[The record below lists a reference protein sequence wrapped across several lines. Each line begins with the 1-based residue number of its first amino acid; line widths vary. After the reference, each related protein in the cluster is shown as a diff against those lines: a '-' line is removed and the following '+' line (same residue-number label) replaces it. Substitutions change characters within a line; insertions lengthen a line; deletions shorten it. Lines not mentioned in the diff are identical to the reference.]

1 MSNKRHI
8 EPLLWS
14 LFGAGGTTIAF
25 FFPAIIFVVGL
36 GVPLEIIPAEALSYE
51 RMSAFFLESWIG
63 KLALMVALVPSY
75 WACIHRIYHGA
86 HDLGFH
92 PGVGVKVACYGG
104 TLILSLATIALLL
117 V

>member
-25 FFPAIIFVVGL
+25 FFPALILVIL
-36 GVPLEIIPAEALSYE
+36 GVSLGAIAPETLSYE
-51 RMSAFFLESWIG
+51 RMSGFFLESWIG
-63 KLALMVALVPSY
+63 KIALLIALVPSY
-75 WACIHRIYHGA
+75 WACIHRIYHGS

-92 PGVGVKVACYGG
+92 PGNGIKLMCYGG
-104 TLILSLATIALLL
+104 TLVLSIATLLLL

>member
-1 MSNKRHI
+1 MSQKRHI

-51 RMSAFFLESWIG
+51 RMSGFFLESWIG
-63 KLALMVALVPSY
+63 KIALIVALVPSY
-75 WACIHRIYHGA
+75 WACIHRVYHGS

-92 PGVGVKVACYGG
+92 PAGWVKAACYGG
-104 TLILSLATIALLL
+104 TLILSLATIVLLL

>member
-14 LFGAGGTTIAF
+14 LFGAGGTSIAF

-63 KLALMVALVPSY
+63 KLAVMVALVAPY
-75 WACIHRIYHGA
+75 WACIHRVYHGA

-92 PGVGVKVACYGG
+92 PGAGIKVACYGG
-104 TLILSLATIALLL
+104 ALILSLATIALLL

>member
-25 FFPAIIFVVGL
+25 FFPIMILLVL
-36 GVPLEIIPAEALSYE
+36 GTSLEMLPADMLSYE
-51 RMSAFFLESWIG
+51 RMSAFFLESWVG
-63 KLALMVALVPSY
+63 KLGLIIALVPSY
-75 WACIHRIYHGA
+75 WACIHRVYHGS

-92 PGVGVKVACYGG
+92 PSGAVKAACYGV
-104 TLILSLATIALLL
+104 AALLSVLTIVL
-117 V
+117 VL

>member
-25 FFPAIIFVVGL
+25 FFPILIVLVL
-36 GVPLEIIPAEALSYE
+36 GTSLEMLPADMLSYE
-51 RMSAFFLESWIG
+51 RMSAFFLESWVG
-63 KLALMVALVPSY
+63 KLGLIIALVPSY
-75 WACIHRIYHGA
+75 WACIHRVYHGS

-92 PGVGVKVACYGG
+92 PSGAVKAVCYGF
-104 TLILSLATIALLL
+104 ALLL
-117 V
+117 SVLTIILVL